1 MISQNIRK
9 QHEDIRQIIKEL
21 REDVYDLEG
30 AAGSSLWIALKI
42 GTLNGI
48 IQMHLKYEDEY
59 LYPLFLN
66 NTADNELREL
76 AHRFVSEMGNLAEQF
91 KVYQEKYLRNPETIK
106 KDTKQFVNET
116 EEILKA
122 ISKRIDIEENEL
134 FKIAEKQGDGYA
146 ASKVFNKKD

>member
-1 MISQNIRK
+1 MINQTIRK

-21 REDVYDLEG
+21 MEDIYDMEG
-30 AAGSSLWIALKI
+30 VSGSTLWIALKI

-48 IQMHLKYEDEY
+48 IQMHLKYEDDY

-66 NTADNELREL
+66 NKDDNELREL
-76 AHRFVSEMGNLAEQF
+76 ADRFVSEMGNLAGRF

-122 ISKRIDIEENEL
+122 ISRRIDSEENEL
-134 FKIAEKQGDGYA
+134 FKIADK
-146 ASKVFNKKD
+146 NKD